1 MFFMKARLPQG
12 YNTGGTQNIQHLAKQ
27 AQKMQEQMDEATA
40 QLEEKEYNATSGG
53 GAVNVTVT
61 GKLELKAVEFKARGR
76 RPRGRGNALR
86 PDYRGGK
93 RSRCARPP
101 TTRRRRWRKFPAGLT
116 FRGCSDYG
124 GI

>member
-1 MFFMKARLPQG
+1 MKARLPQG

-40 QLEEKEYNATSGG
+40 QLEEKEYNASSGG

-61 GKLELKAVEFKARGR
+61 GKLELKAVDLKPEVVDPEDVEMLSDLIIAAQTK
-76 RPRGRGNALR
+76 
-86 PDYRGGK
+86 
-93 RSRCARPP
+93 RCARPP